1 MHINSKTFD
10 LLLRRKG
17 LTQAALAE
25 RARLG
30 TKTVGRIRRR
40 EGLRASTVNKIAEV
54 LAVSIEE
61 LTAPP
66 SADLTEKAEKRSE
79 LHRVVVDLEGQ
90 AINALTI
97 TSKHYHV
104 SEKAILSAAPLMFS
118 ILAELSLKRRRD
130 KLEEWKDA
138 ALAAMELAPKSHEKS
153 YEYFSIDGIKERI
166 WDLYHTEQAS
176 IEARDLSGGF
186 DGDHPYYGNTDAPEN
201 PFLAMLED
209 LSSEAGEEL
218 EFPGL
223 DIETL
228 SWCFYRP
235 HQDALENLI
244 APEDDIWGGD
254 TTNHILFG
262 DVPLRDIPESL
273 MQPGRWTELEAWIWD
288 HPNVRSRFSS
298 SSDEAGEQVS
308 PGEGESDAEA

>member
-25 RARLG
+25 RAHLG
-30 TKTVGRIRRR
+30 PKTVGRIRLGK
-40 EGLRASTVNKIAEV
+40 ELRTANVKKIADA
-54 LAVSIEE
+54 LAVSIDE

-138 ALAAMELAPKSHEKS
+138 ALAAMELAPTSHEKS

-166 WDLYHTEQAS
+166 WDLYYTERDS
-176 IEARDLSGGF
+176 IAARDLSGGF
-186 DGDHPYYGNTDAPEN
+186 DGEHPELSNTDAPEN

-218 EFPGL
+218 MLPYL

-228 SWCFYRP
+228 SSCFYGL
-235 HQDALENLI
+235 HQSALENLI
-244 APEDDIWGGD
+244 APQEDIWGTD
-254 TTNHILFG
+254 TTNYILFG

-273 MQPGRWTELEAWIWD
+273 MQPGRWSELEAWIWD
-288 HPNVRSRFSS
+288 HPNVRSKFSG
-298 SSDEAGEQVS
+298 SSDEVVEQVS
-308 PGEGESDAEA
+308 HGEGEPDAEA